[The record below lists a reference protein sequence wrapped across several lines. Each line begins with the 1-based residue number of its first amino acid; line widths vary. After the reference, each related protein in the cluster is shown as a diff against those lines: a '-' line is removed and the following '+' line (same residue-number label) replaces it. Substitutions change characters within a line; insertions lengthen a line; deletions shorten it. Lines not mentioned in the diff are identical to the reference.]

1 VCQEVCPWNH
11 RAPHGT
17 EEVFQP
23 LAGHNPVDLAAL
35 FDLDDD
41 AFRQRFRHTPLWRA
55 RRRGVLRNAAIVLGN
70 QRATAALP
78 ALLRGLQDAEPLV
91 RGSCAWALGRIGGDE
106 TMAALQQHAAL
117 ESDPLVQD
125 ELSAALTAD
134 DLH

>member
-1 VCQEVCPWNH
+1 
-11 RAPHGT
+11 
-17 EEVFQP
+17 
-23 LAGHNPVDLAAL
+23 
-35 FDLDDD
+35 
-41 AFRQRFRHTPLWRA
+41 
-55 RRRGVLRNAAIVLGN
+55 LRNAAIVLGN

-91 RGSCAWALGRIGGDE
+91 RGACAWALGRIGGDE